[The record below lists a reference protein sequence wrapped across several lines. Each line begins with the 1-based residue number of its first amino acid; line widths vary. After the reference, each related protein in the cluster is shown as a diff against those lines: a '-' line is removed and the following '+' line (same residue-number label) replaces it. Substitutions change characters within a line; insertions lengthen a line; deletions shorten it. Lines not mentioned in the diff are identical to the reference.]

1 MNKEDFPI
9 LNREINGKR
18 LVYLDNAA
26 TSQKPRQVI
35 RSITHYYENSNA
47 NVHRGVHFLS
57 QESTALYEEA
67 HKVVAEFINASPEE
81 IVFTK
86 NTTES
91 LNLVAYRL
99 AHTLKEGDE
108 ILVSVAEHHSNFVVW
123 QQIAK
128 KKKLKLKIIQLNE
141 FGVITPEDLEPY
153 LTDDTKIFAITH
165 ISNVTGIINPLKEI
179 IKLCKENDIIT
190 VVDAA
195 QSAPHMKID
204 VKSLGCDF
212 LAFSGHK
219 MLGPTGIGVLF
230 GKKEHL
236 NEMQPFLYGGGMISK
251 VSIRETTWNEI
262 PWKFEAGTPNISG
275 AIGLMTAI
283 KYLQGIGMDKV
294 EAHEKELAEK
304 CIEELKKIPEV
315 KIYYPESQRI
325 GVVSFNISKVHP
337 HDATQIMDK
346 EGVAV
351 RGGHHCAMPL
361 MDYLGINGTVRAS
374 FYIYNTEE
382 DIDVLVESIK
392 KVLEVF
398 K

>member
-67 HKVVAEFINASPEE
+67 HKIVAEFINANPEE

-99 AHTLKEGDE
+99 VHSLKEGDE

-128 KKKLKLKIIQLNE
+128 KKKLKLKVIQLNE
-141 FGVITPEDLEPY
+141 FGVITPDMLEDYVTEE
-153 LTDDTKIFAITH
+153 TKILAITH

-179 IKLCKENDIIT
+179 IKFCKENDIIT

-195 QSAPHMKID
+195 QSAPHIKID

-219 MLGPTGIGVLF
+219 MLAPTGIGVLY

-283 KYLQGIGMDKV
+283 KYLQSIGMDKV

-304 CIEELKKIPEV
+304 CIEKLKQIPEV
-315 KIYYPESQRI
+315 KVYYPESQRI

>member
-35 RSITHYYENSNA
+35 RAITHYYENVNS
-47 NVHRGVHFLS
+47 NVHRGVHTLS

-67 HKVVAEFINASPEE
+67 RQAVAKFINAKTEE
-81 IVFTK
+81 IIFTK

-99 AHTLKEGDE
+99 AHILKEGDE
-108 ILVSVAEHHSNFVVW
+108 ILLSVSEHHSNFVVW
-123 QQIAK
+123 QQIALK
-128 KKKLKLKIIQLNE
+128 KNVKIKVIPLNE
-141 FGVITPEDLEPY
+141 YGVITPDILEEY
-153 LTDDTKIFAITH
+153 ITDNTKIFAINH
-165 ISNVTGIINPLKEI
+165 ASNVLGTINP
-179 IKLCKENDIIT
+179 IKGLIKVCKENDILT

-195 QSAPHMKID
+195 QSAPHIKID
-204 VKSLGCDF
+204 VQDLDCDF

-219 MLGPTGIGVLF
+219 MLAPTGIGVLY
-230 GKKEHL
+230 GKLHHL
-236 NEMQPFLYGGGMISK
+236 RNMKPFLMGGGMISK
-251 VSIRETTWNEI
+251 VTYEETTWHEV

-275 AIGLMTAI
+275 AVGLMAAI
-283 KYLQGIGMDKV
+283 NYLQGIGMEKINN
-294 EAHEKELAEK
+294 HEKELAEK
-304 CIEELKKIPEV
+304 CVEKLSEISEV
-315 KIYYPESQRI
+315 KIYYPDSSRI
-325 GVVSFNISKVHP
+325 GVVSFNVKKIHP
-337 HDATQIMDK
+337 HDVTQVMDK
-346 EGVAV
+346 YGVAV

-361 MDYLGINGTVRAS
+361 MYYLGVNGTVRAS
-374 FYIYNTEE
+374 FYFYNTEE

-392 KVLEVF
+392 AVLEVF

>member
-128 KKKLKLKIIQLNE
+128 KKKLNLKIIQLNE

-153 LTDDTKIFAITH
+153 LTDDTKILAITH

-204 VKSLGCDF
+204 VKALGCDF

-219 MLGPTGIGVLF
+219 MLAPTGIGVLY
-230 GKKEHL
+230 GRKEHL

-275 AIGLMTAI
+275 AIGLMNAI